1 MPSALAVLRL
11 MTKANL
17 LACSTGRS
25 PGFAP
30 RKSRRCMRSPENT
43 PGAVPKRSTLP
54 RGREQE
60 NYSEPLVM
68 GSGRM
73 SERGHELRLRQPGSV
88 RPTSADVLAAERCS
102 AQGQAT
108 FGKALAIP
116 PSQRVC
122 AFGLRRLL
130 RDAAPKAVYLM
141 NGMQQRAN
149 ICPSKRGRCLFQS
162 VARRSV
168 LVAGC
173 SRPNKGRGFTTVA
186 LVTSGRGVDILQWIR
201 ESRRASGSEEGKKL
215 HHGFS

>member
-1 MPSALAVLRL
+1 

-43 PGAVPKRSTLP
+43 PGAVPKRGTLP

-60 NYSEPLVM
+60 NYAEPLVM

-102 AQGQAT
+102 AQGQAA
-108 FGKALAIP
+108 FGKALGFSIP

-122 AFGLRRLL
+122 AFGLRHL
-130 RDAAPKAVYLM
+130 RRHAAPKAVYLM
-141 NGMQQRAN
+141 NRMQEHAK
-149 ICPSKRGRCLFQS
+149 ICPSKRGRYLSQS

-168 LVAGC
+168 LMARSKQGPRLHDGGFGYVRPGRRHSSVDPRVA
-173 SRPNKGRGFTTVA
+173 
-186 LVTSGRGVDILQWIR
+186 
-201 ESRRASGSEEGKKL
+201 ESVGL
-215 HHGFS
+215 